1 MTSEIW
7 KEQDKLCFGLE
18 TSGWPQKW
26 CSFPDAGGGVQGST
40 EHQGQFKLR
49 CLRNSS
55 YIVKYG
61 WGKNPPS
68 IHSKTYTPFIFYHWP
83 FPFPHIKKLSHSFQK
98 EGQDFKISG
107 FSFSNR
113 LAGDTFKT
121 HTHKTCTHT
130 YPTHTDPTH
139 TYDNNQYKYDLCKL
153 VLSIKGIQNVCNS
166 EPRDKRTPE
175 TRSQKI
181 RLSHSK
187 HSVISTIQC

>member
-1 MTSEIW
+1 M
-7 KEQDKLCFGLE
+7 Q
-18 TSGWPQKW
+18 
-26 CSFPDAGGGVQGST
+26 GGVRGST

-68 IHSKTYTPFIFYHWP
+68 IHSKIYTPFIFYHWP

-153 VLSIKGIQNVCNS
+153 VLSIKGIQNVCKLRAKRQKDS
-166 EPRDKRTPE
+166 RDTVSKNKTFTQQAQCDKYNTVLNMCIPYRFLKNDIVNIL
-175 TRSQKI
+175 SDSSHKCQKI
-181 RLSHSK
+181 
-187 HSVISTIQC
+187 